1 MEEGEDSCSM
11 QPPRRMY
18 QARSLTRAAA
28 ARVGPR
34 ATSEPIAQC
43 TQPRFY
49 RMATSAVP
57 RQRDH
62 VFQEIPEKEQAL
74 ADKSRNTRMEPCGR
88 CKTQTVL
95 RVALPCGR
103 MVCLCIPCSKNF
115 AKFLTDRI
123 CQVARTL
130 DTPYTPYN
138 PPRAQHSGM
147 PSVPMSLLS
156 AGRSASTGN
165 LRLDSYRGSCT
176 WKDTPSLRLR
186 HWDQKGEKDDV
197 VLSSK
202 SSPWQTDS
210 NAHTSSSWSPRQAA
224 LSAVGASR
232 SSICTD
238 STKPAGTRTAGSFN
252 IARSTQRRSLP
263 EIQKPMTASSF
274 LGSSAYS
281 QQAYSQQAQT
291 LSAMQFSRIPALSD
305 GLRPGLRDQRSQNM
319 SCNFRKVQVDKLREN
334 IIKTFQEVARNSA
347 FTGLFLRRP
356 TEFQMT

>member
-1 MEEGEDSCSM
+1 MAVEG
-11 QPPRRMY
+11 RVR
-18 QARSLTRAAA
+18 

-34 ATSEPIAQC
+34 ASSERIARC
-43 TQPRFY
+43 TQSPRFY
-49 RMATSAVP
+49 RMATSAVL

-62 VFQEIPEKEQAL
+62 VPQQIPDEEQAL
-74 ADKSRNTRMEPCGR
+74 ADGNPAAAASTAHQLSKQSRNTRMEPCGR

-103 MVCLCIPCSKNF
+103 MVCLCIPCSSIF

-123 CQVARTL
+123 CQMARTL
-130 DTPYTPYN
+130 DTPYPKSLPYAYN

-147 PSVPMSLLS
+147 PSVPMSVLS

-186 HWDQKGEKDDV
+186 HWDQKGDKDDV
-197 VLSSK
+197 VLSS
-202 SSPWQTDS
+202 PP
-210 NAHTSSSWSPRQAA
+210 HAA
-224 LSAVGASR
+224 LSAIGASR

-238 STKPAGTRTAGSFN
+238 STKPACTRTAGSFN
-252 IARSTQRRSLP
+252 IARRTQRRSLP

-334 IIKTFQEVARNSA
+334 IVKTVEEVARNSA
-347 FTGLFLRRP
+347 FTGFFLRRP
-356 TEFQMT
+356 TEVTMT